1 MPIKF
6 SRNDLKL
13 SDVLS
18 DIQQGQIGLPDLQRP
33 FVWKDDQVKELL
45 HSMYLGYP
53 IGTLLLWDTESAKTK
68 QIGGAKP
75 QAGEENNPNRLIID
89 GQQRMTSLMATFLG
103 TEVVGAELQKRKIRI
118 AFNPL
123 SDPDPEKSICP
134 FSTNPKDNKDDKWL
148 PDVAEY
154 LSKDSPMP
162 TLMAYFAKNK
172 NLTEE
177 QSALAQKSFNQLFEL
192 RGYPLS
198 CIIIN
203 KSTSEEEVADIF
215 VKINSSGTKLDQSDF
230 MMTVLSVYSP
240 ETRRVIEEFALRA
253 SRPHDETYAYSPLY
267 QPKATELLGIAASLA
282 FQKASRKEICKKL
295 RGRNKQGAVEI
306 ESRVKNLATL
316 NEKVLGTKTFPG
328 VVSEKAWIAF
338 SNAIIAAG
346 FCHKDLIVSSAALL
360 SCYNLYL
367 RGLELIASDS
377 DAKNPKKRE
386 LDLMVGRW
394 MWFCTID
401 ARFGAHTDSVTED
414 DVKLGASVESF
425 EGLKAALNHKIDTT
439 LNDDWWSSA
448 AITRLKEEPK
458 IARVSLTA
466 ALVQQGASTLF
477 SDKKISDLLLVAPGQ
492 AIMPLEWHHIFPQ
505 NFLEGLG
512 VNKKSSDI
520 PENIALIETWVNRE
534 ISDRDPKDYGRD
546 FHEKSEKNG
555 DGKWGKWCESYGLHP
570 VWYKLSFEEFKADRF
585 NRIPAIL
592 RKSIDSLK

>member
-18 DIQQGQIGLPDLQRP
+18 DIEQGQIGLPDLQRP

-45 HSMYLGYP
+45 YSMYLGYP
-53 IGTLLLWDTESAKTK
+53 IGTLLLWDTESLKTK
-68 QIGGAKP
+68 QIGGGKKAS
-75 QAGEENNPNRLIID
+75 GEENNPNRLIID

-103 TEVVGAELQKRKIRI
+103 REVIGSELQKRKIRI

-123 SDPDPEKSICP
+123 SDPDPDKSVCP
-134 FSTNPKDNKDDKWL
+134 FTTNPKDNKDGKWL

-162 TLMAYFAKNK
+162 TLLAYFEKNK
-172 NLTEE
+172 DLTPEE
-177 QSALAQKSFNQLFEL
+177 SALAQKSFNQLFEL

-240 ETRRVIEEFALRA
+240 DTRRAIEEFALKA
-253 SRPHDETYAYSPLY
+253 SRPSDESFAYSPLY

-282 FQKASRKEICKKL
+282 FQRASRKEICKKL
-295 RGRNKQGAVEI
+295 RGRNKQGTVEV
-306 ESRVKNLATL
+306 ESRIKNLETL
-316 NEKVLGTKTFPG
+316 NEKVFGSKSFPG
-328 VVSEKAWIAF
+328 VISEKSWIAF

-360 SCYNLYL
+360 SCYNIYL
-367 RGLELIASDS
+367 RGLELIASDT
-377 DAKNPKKRE
+377 DAKNPKKTA
-386 LDLMVGRW
+386 LDLLVGRW
-394 MWFCTID
+394 MWYCTID
-401 ARFGAHTDSVTED
+401 ARFGAHTDSVTEE
-414 DVKLGASVESF
+414 DVKLGASADSF
-425 EGLKAALNHKIDTT
+425 EALRNSLNQKID
-439 LNDDWWSSA
+439 LSINEDWWKSV

-458 IARVSLTA
+458 IARVALTA
-466 ALVQQGASTLF
+466 ALVQQGSSTLF

-492 AIMPLEWHHIFPQ
+492 SFMPLEWHHIFPQ
-505 NFLEGLG
+505 NYLEGLG
-512 VNKKSSDI
+512 INKKSSDI
-520 PENIALIETWVNRE
+520 PENIALIETWVNRD
-534 ISDRDPKDYGRD
+534 ISNRDPKDYGSA
-546 FHEKSEKNG
+546 FHEKSDKAE
-555 DGKWGKWCESYGLHP
+555 DGKWAKWCETYGLHP
-570 VWYKLSFEEFKADRF
+570 AWYKMSFEEFKSDRL

>member
-18 DIQQGQIGLPDLQRP
+18 DIEQGQIGLPDLQRP

-45 HSMYLGYP
+45 YSMYLGYP
-53 IGTLLLWDTESAKTK
+53 IGTLLLWDTESVKTK
-68 QIGGAKP
+68 QIGGAKAA
-75 QAGEENNPNRLIID
+75 AGDENNPNRLIID

-103 TEVVGAELQKRKIRI
+103 REVIGSELQKRKIRI

-123 SDPDPEKSICP
+123 SDPDPDKSICP
-134 FSTNPKDNKDDKWL
+134 FATNPKDNKDGKWL

-162 TLMAYFAKNK
+162 TLLAYFEKNK
-172 NLTEE
+172 DLTTEE
-177 QSALAQKSFNQLFEL
+177 SALAQKSFNQLFEL

-240 ETRRVIEEFALRA
+240 NTRRSIEEFALKA
-253 SRPHDETYAYSPLY
+253 SKPSDESFAYSPLY

-282 FQKASRKEICKKL
+282 FQRASRKEICKKL
-295 RGRNKQGAVEI
+295 RGRNKQGTVEV
-306 ESRVKNLATL
+306 ESRIKNLETL
-316 NEKVLGTKTFPG
+316 NEKVFGSKNFPG
-328 VVSEKAWIAF
+328 VISEKSWIAF

-360 SCYNLYL
+360 SCYNIYL
-367 RGLELIASDS
+367 RGLELIASDT
-377 DAKNPKKRE
+377 DAKNPKKTA
-386 LDLMVGRW
+386 LDLLVGRW
-394 MWFCTID
+394 MWYCTID
-401 ARFGAHTDSVTED
+401 ARFGAHTDSVTEE
-414 DVKLGASVESF
+414 DVKLGASADSF
-425 EGLKAALNHKIDTT
+425 EALRNSLNQKID
-439 LNDDWWSSA
+439 LSINEDWWKSV

-458 IARVSLTA
+458 IARVALTA

-492 AIMPLEWHHIFPQ
+492 SFMPLEWHHIFPQ
-505 NFLEGLG
+505 NYLEGLG
-512 VNKKSSDI
+512 INKKSSDI

-534 ISDRDPKDYGRD
+534 ISNRDPMDYGSA
-546 FHEKSEKNG
+546 FHAKSEKAG
-555 DGKWGKWCESYGLHP
+555 DGKWIKWCETYGLHP
-570 VWYKLSFEEFKADRF
+570 EWYKLSFEEFKADRLG
-585 NRIPAIL
+585 RIPEIL